1 MPTTINEIMTKT
13 IKKAFVPANAAGV
26 NTVMQFDF
34 TGPQASHWIVTVKDQ
49 TLETSQGTHPDPAMT
64 MTVDSDDYVKIV
76 NGELDSS
83 MAFKIVNGE
92 LDSSMAFMKGKVK
105 VSGDMVVALGMGKYL
120 SFEK

>member
-83 MAFKIVNGE
+83 MAF
-92 LDSSMAFMKGKVK
+92 MKGKVK
-105 VSGDMVVALGMGKYL
+105 VSGDMGVALGMGRYL